1 MKYTKPL
8 DLWAA
13 GVQESIASGNTK
25 LQRGQWLKC
34 GPNADKLC
42 RLVEVMDSG
51 TLHVIHWQG
60 TAAKTNHC
68 FKVSIAAKKAR
79 VVI

>member
-1 MKYTKPL
+1 MKYTKTL

-34 GPNADKLC
+34 GHDSYKLC
-42 RLVEVMDSG
+42 RLVEVMESG
-51 TLHVIHWQG
+51 TLHVVHWQG
-60 TAAKTNHC
+60 SSAKTAHC
-68 FKVSIAAKKAR
+68 FRVAVASKKAR